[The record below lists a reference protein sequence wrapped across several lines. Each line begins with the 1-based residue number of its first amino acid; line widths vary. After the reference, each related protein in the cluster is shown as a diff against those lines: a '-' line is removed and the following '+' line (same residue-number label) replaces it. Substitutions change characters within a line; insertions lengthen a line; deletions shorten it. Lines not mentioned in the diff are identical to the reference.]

1 MLGAFD
7 FVEGLEGA
15 EGGIVSLD
23 GVGGL
28 DDVVEKGFFGGKGGG
43 VDFEMGVLGGGH
55 VGFGLPCV
63 GVVEVLAEGVV
74 AGEGAVE
81 FAFEG
86 VSGDVWGG

>member
-1 MLGAFD
+1 MWWRRA
-7 FVEGLEGA
+7 
-15 EGGIVSLD
+15 SS
-23 GVGGL
+23 
-28 DDVVEKGFFGGKGGG
+28 VEKVAASISRWGCW
-43 VDFEMGVLGGGH
+43 GGH
-55 VGFGLPCV
+55 VGFGLPCG

>member
-43 VDFEMGVLGGGH
+43 VDFEMGVLGGW
-55 VGFGLPCV
+55 GLRCAV
-63 GVVEVLAEGVV
+63 NVHWVCACLAK
-74 AGEGAVE
+74 
-81 FAFEG
+81 
-86 VSGDVWGG
+86 